1 MTAPRPPKPP
11 RKGSLLSGLGQF
23 SMSTVRATRGF
34 SPLLKLL
41 GSEADATR
49 SDLSEALDSAFAGV
63 YQHPLL
69 QQSGRLTGYLRHR
82 GLIPNEQST
91 EELIRFLVDQAMAR
105 SPMPVPQALV
115 DEFWLFFNE
124 LFASPEL
131 KGLGELGLDM
141 VRLVL
146 KTYEPMLVE
155 IVNLLKAGRRFNQ
168 WQLDEV
174 MRRVALLR
182 TDLVIMRRQ

>member
-69 QQSGRLTGYLRHR
+69 QR
-82 GLIPNEQST
+82 
-91 EELIRFLVDQAMAR
+91 
-105 SPMPVPQALV
+105 
-115 DEFWLFFNE
+115 
-124 LFASPEL
+124 
-131 KGLGELGLDM
+131 
-141 VRLVL
+141 
-146 KTYEPMLVE
+146 
-155 IVNLLKAGRRFNQ
+155 
-168 WQLDEV
+168 
-174 MRRVALLR
+174 
-182 TDLVIMRRQ
+182 